1 MKSCINGAKPN
12 RASSFRSNSASPKA
26 NHFPTFNLNLD
37 TSNLKTTAK
46 MTKMAGLFRPK
57 KLDLS
62 GFTNTRLIR
71 DHNKR
76 MAFEQTEPER
86 YEMNPVAALRQTS

>member
-1 MKSCINGAKPN
+1 
-12 RASSFRSNSASPKA
+12 
-26 NHFPTFNLNLD
+26 
-37 TSNLKTTAK
+37 

-62 GFTNTRLIR
+62 GFVNTRLIR
-71 DHNKR
+71 DNNKR

-86 YEMNPVAALRQTS
+86 YEPCPYPRCSSSINPSWENLLGMETQMLTLSFFVDKLSAT

>member
-1 MKSCINGAKPN
+1 M
-12 RASSFRSNSASPKA
+12 
-26 NHFPTFNLNLD
+26 
-37 TSNLKTTAK
+37 
-46 MTKMAGLFRPK
+46 FRPK

-76 MAFEQTEPER
+76 NAYEQMEPER
-86 YEMNPVAALRQTS
+86 